1 MLNAQDIKKK
11 SQKQEQ
17 RTDYKKQ
24 SGNLQKN
31 CTGSGLK
38 ETTKG
43 WGRGKMGER
52 EWEIEASSYGMNM
65 SQEKK
70 SIQNTINCITIALY
84 GDRW

>member
-1 MLNAQDIKKK
+1 
-11 SQKQEQ
+11 
-17 RTDYKKQ
+17 
-24 SGNLQKN
+24 
-31 CTGSGLK
+31 
-38 ETTKG
+38 
-43 WGRGKMGER
+43 MGER